1 MTMIFIFLNLISMVD
16 TISGKNILELFK
28 QSIRFESLMQS
39 RKPQYE
45 EELKKNIIN
54 IDGTPVSKKSIVYD
68 NVTNQVE
75 LERLNKDEKIEIFNK
90 YKTTYY
96 EKNKN
101 LETAISNL
109 EQIKETEENLKRERM
124 AYLEKKRNEKFYKF
138 DSGNQQSTLLG
149 GRIYGVSN

>member
-1 MTMIFIFLNLISMVD
+1 
-16 TISGKNILELFK
+16 
-28 QSIRFESLMQS
+28 MQS

-149 GRIYGVSN
+149 GRMYGVSN

>member
-39 RKPQYE
+39 RKSQYE

-54 IDGTPVSKKSIVYD
+54 IDGTPVAKKSIVYE

-75 LERLNKDEKIEIFNK
+75 LESLNKDGKIEIFNE

-101 LETAISNL
+101 LEAAISNL
-109 EQIKETEENLKRERM
+109 EQIK
-124 AYLEKKRNEKFYKF
+124 
-138 DSGNQQSTLLG
+138 
-149 GRIYGVSN
+149 